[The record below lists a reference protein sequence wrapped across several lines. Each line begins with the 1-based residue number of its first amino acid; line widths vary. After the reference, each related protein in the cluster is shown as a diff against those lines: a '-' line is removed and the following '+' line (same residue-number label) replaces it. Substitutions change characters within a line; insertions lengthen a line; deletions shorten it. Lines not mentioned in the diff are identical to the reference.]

1 MKQLQQVVWSKGT
14 FLTPQHL
21 QLQDR
26 FGDDNLQFQL
36 EALSYRFWGFAGLR
50 IDEAK
55 LVEGQFVL
63 SEASGVAPDGLLFD
77 FPLSDAAPAS
87 RAIGQFFSEQNKTVA
102 VYLAV
107 PERNDGGINVS
118 SQSGTKTRYQSE
130 VRMIR
135 DENSGLLEK
144 PVQLARKNLRLLLEG
159 ENLEGNTVMQVAV
172 VEKKADGTYRLMPN
186 FVPPMIDIHGSSVLV
201 GIVRRLVETLGARS
215 ALLSGTRR
223 QRNQSLADFTAS
235 DVADF
240 WLLYTINSNL
250 PIFRHLFNRT
260 KVHPEQLFTAMLSLA
275 GSLTTFSTKIHPR
288 DLPEYK
294 HDNLG
299 TCFLDLEQK
308 LRSLLE
314 TVVETNFVAL
324 PLKMVRP
331 SIYATAI
338 DDDKYL
344 RKTRLY
350 LAVSAE
356 MKEADLM
363 VKVPQLMKVASAGQL
378 EEIVRRAMPG
388 LKLMPVAVPPREIRV
403 NLKYKY
409 FSLDASGDVYEGI
422 QRARNLGVWT
432 PAEFA
437 GVELELII
445 LLPKRDGPSF
455 RLESLPGRA

>member
-1 MKQLQQVVWSKGT
+1 MRQLQQVVWSKGT

-26 FGDDNLQFQL
+26 FVDDNLQFQL
-36 EALSYRFWGFAGLR
+36 EAVSYRFWGFAILR

-63 SEASGVAPDGLLFD
+63 SEASGAAPDGLLFD
-77 FPLSDAAPAS
+77 FPLSDAPPAS
-87 RAIGQFFSEQNKTVA
+87 RSITQFFSEQNKTLS

-107 PERNDGGINVS
+107 PEWKDAGVNVS
-118 SQSGTKTRYQSE
+118 SQPGTKTRFHSE

-144 PVQLARKNLRLLLEG
+144 PIQLARKNLRLLLEG

-172 VEKKADGTYRLMPN
+172 VEKKADGTYRLSPT

-201 GIVRRLVETLGARS
+201 RIVRGLVEMLGARS
-215 ALLSGTRR
+215 SLLSGTRR
-223 QRNQSLADFTAS
+223 QKNQSLADFTAS
-235 DVADF
+235 DVANI

-250 PIFRHLFNRT
+250 PVFRHLFHRT
-260 KVHPEQLFTAMLSLA
+260 RVHPEQLYTAMLSLA
-275 GSLTTFSTKIHPR
+275 GALTTFSTSIHPR

-294 HDNLG
+294 HDELG

-308 LRSLLE
+308 VRILLE
-314 TVVETNFVAL
+314 TVVPTNFVAL

-344 RKTRLY
+344 RNTRLY

-356 MKEADLM
+356 MKDAELIA
-363 VKVPQLMKVASAGQL
+363 KVPQLMKVAGTGQL
-378 EEIVRRAMPG
+378 EDIVRRAMPG
-388 LKLMPVAVPPREIRV
+388 LKLMPVAAPPPEIPV
-403 NLKYKY
+403 KLKYKY
-409 FSLDASGDVYEGI
+409 FSLDASGAVYEGI
-422 QRARNLGVWT
+422 QRARNLGVFA
-432 PAEFA
+432 PAEFS
-437 GVELELII
+437 GVQLELVV
-445 LLPKRDGPSF
+445 LLPQREGV
-455 RLESLPGRA
+455 